1 MKWTYKKHRRSQAA
15 FNHQQKAINEEM
27 DEIASVVMLLTVIF
41 EEEEAASFA
50 LRAAIRGDSRW
61 GLVVISL
68 SEEESESGSANDG
81 HFSWDS
87 SEVKRV

>member
-1 MKWTYKKHRRSQAA
+1 MRSLSAAGPVLQPSPVRRSFKLTAPGTRV
-15 FNHQQKAINEEM
+15 EDPSE
-27 DEIASVVMLLTVIF
+27 DE